1 MIKLHMRGIKLGMT
15 LAPYNTTALAAQGHA
30 AVMQTRESRT
40 QPWDAKEGARRR
52 AHQPDGTLSK
62 GLGSYFRRDKKQMF
76 HKSSLSRFI
85 K

>member
-1 MIKLHMRGIKLGMT
+1 MT
-15 LAPYNTTALAAQGHA
+15 LALYNITALAAQGHA
-30 AVMQTRESRT
+30 AVVQTLESRT
-40 QPWDAKEGARRR
+40 QLWDVKGGAQRH
-52 AHQPDGTLSK
+52 ACQPDGTLSK

>member
-1 MIKLHMRGIKLGMT
+1 MT
-15 LAPYNTTALAAQGHA
+15 LALHNVPALAAQGRA
-30 AVMQTRESRT
+30 AIMQTLESRT
-40 QPWDAKEGARRR
+40 QLWDVKEGAQRRT
-52 AHQPDGTLSK
+52 HQPDGTLSK

>member
-1 MIKLHMRGIKLGMT
+1 MT
-15 LAPYNTTALAAQGHA
+15 LTLHNGMALAAQGRA
-30 AVMQTRESRT
+30 AVTQTLESRR
-40 QPWDAKEGARRR
+40 QLWDVKEGAQRR
-52 AHQPDGTLSK
+52 ACQADSTPSK